1 MSISNYDITKTE
13 TAKLFLCYDQ
23 QTMIDRYALA
33 HDEDYLYLPMLGR
46 MHRICR
52 ATGLVEW
59 SEDGFETAQEADFN
73 AAMTI
78 YDVLCYAKAHARLSG
93 NFVRVNSL
101 PGLVTA
107 SRVGESLS
115 DGAAAFFDK
124 NPAAL
129 RHACERLGSVKEGK
143 GDVAFRMALFP
154 FLPVRLQFWHADE
167 DFPADLQL
175 LWDENTLDFMHYET
189 VWYAAG
195 YIRQRLR
202 RLADAN
208 TSL

>member
-13 TAKLFLCYDQ
+13 TARLFLRYDQ

-33 HDEDYLYLPMLGR
+33 HDEMYLYLPMLGR

-59 SEDGFETAQEADFN
+59 SEDGFETAHEADFN

-101 PGLVTA
+101 PGIVAA
-107 SRVGESLS
+107 SR
-115 DGAAAFFDK
+115 
-124 NPAAL
+124 
-129 RHACERLGSVKEGK
+129 
-143 GDVAFRMALFP
+143 
-154 FLPVRLQFWHADE
+154 
-167 DFPADLQL
+167 
-175 LWDENTLDFMHYET
+175 NTL
-189 VWYAAG
+189 A
-195 YIRQRLR
+195 L
-202 RLADAN
+202 
-208 TSL
+208 

>member
-1 MSISNYDITKTE
+1 MKAASNYDMAKAQA
-13 TAKLFLCYDQ
+13 AKLFLGYDADAL
-23 QTMIDRYALA
+23 IAKYGLA

-46 MHRICR
+46 MHRISR
-52 ATGLVEW
+52 STGLVEW
-59 SEDGFETAQEADFN
+59 SEDGFDTAHDADFN

-78 YDVLCYAKAHARLSG
+78 YDVLCYAEAHASLSG
-93 NFVRVNSL
+93 SFVRVNSL
-101 PGLVTA
+101 PGIVAA

-115 DGAAAFFDK
+115 DGTAAYFDSR
-124 NPAAL
+124 PAAL
-129 RHACERLGSVKEGK
+129 RRACEALGGVPEGK
-143 GDVAFRMALFP
+143 GDVAFRLELFP

-195 YIRQRLR
+195 YIRARLR
-202 RLADAN
+202 EME
-208 TSL
+208 

>member
-1 MSISNYDITKTE
+1 MTISNYDITKAE
-13 TAKLFLCYDQ
+13 TARLFLRYDQ

-33 HDEDYLYLPMLGR
+33 HDADYLYLPMLGR

-59 SEDGFETAQEADFN
+59 SEDGFITAVEADFN

-78 YDVLCYAKAHARLSG
+78 YDVLCYARSGAGLSG
-93 NFVRVNSL
+93 RFVRVNSL
-101 PGLVTA
+101 PGIVAA
-107 SRVGESLS
+107 SRVGESIS
-115 DGAAAFFDK
+115 DDTAAFFDSR
-124 NPAAL
+124 PAAL
-129 RHACERLGSVKEGK
+129 RRACEMLGGTPMGK
-143 GDVAFRMALFP
+143 GDVSFRLKLFP
-154 FLPVRLQFWHADE
+154 FLPVLLQFWHSDE

-175 LWDENTLDFMHYET
+175 LWDANTLDFLHYET

-202 RLADAN
+202 
-208 TSL
+208 TME